1 VLDPVER
8 KEMVAMFDH
17 VWYEALNPLHFLD
30 RTVFVYPNKP
40 AVVYQ
45 DRCYTY
51 AEFHDRVNRLA
62 GALKQTG
69 VRPGDRVAFLVPN
82 LPPMLEGHYG
92 PLRLGAILVAI
103 NIRLSSREVAYI
115 LNHSGAKVLVFDSE
129 FAPTVRAI
137 RDDIAGVGTFVQVV
151 DTVPQAQDIPGPD
164 YESFLAAAPAG
175 DHRTELASEKD
186 TICINYTS
194 GTTGMPK
201 GVQYHARGAY
211 LNALGEALEV
221 GLNYKSRYL
230 WTLPMFHCNGWC
242 FTWGVTAVGATHV
255 CLRRV
260 DPVEIFRLIRE
271 EKITHMC
278 GAPTVLIGMSASPA
292 AEGRNLDG
300 LTVVTAGAPPAPQVI
315 RTMEGLGATIH
326 HVYGLTETYGPHTIC
341 AFQPGWDELP
351 IEERA
356 QVKARQ
362 GVPYIVAG
370 TGMRVVDH
378 DMHDVPRDG
387 QTMGEV
393 VMRGNNVMSGYFQ
406 QPDATE
412 KAFEGD
418 CFHSGDLA
426 VWHPDGYIELKDRAK
441 DMIISG
447 GENISTQ
454 EVEKVIMEHPAV
466 LEVCVIGVPDSRWG
480 EVPKAFVVRRPG
492 AAVAAEEIIQ
502 FCRERIARFKCPR
515 EVAFGDLPKT
525 ATGKIQKYVLR
536 EQEWKG
542 YDKRIN

>member
-1 VLDPVER
+1 
-8 KEMVAMFDH
+8 MSDH
-17 VWYEALNPLHFLD
+17 VWYEPLNPLNFLE
-30 RTVFVYPNKP
+30 RTAFVYPNKA
-40 AVVYQ
+40 AVIYQ
-45 DRCYTY
+45 DTRYTY
-51 AEFHDRVNRLA
+51 AEFHNRVNKLA
-62 GALKQTG
+62 GALRHVG
-69 VRPGDRVAFLVPN
+69 VQPGDVVAFLVPN
-82 LPPMLEGHYG
+82 VPPMLEGHYG
-92 PLRLGAILVAI
+92 PLCLGAILVAI
-103 NIRLSSREVAYI
+103 NIRLSPQEVAYI

-137 RDDIAGVGTFVQVV
+137 RDDLTGIGTFVQVV
-151 DTVPQAQDIPGPD
+151 DTAPQADDIPGPD
-164 YESFLAAAPAG
+164 YESFLADAPAG
-175 DHRTELASEKD
+175 NHRTELGSEQE

-194 GTTGMPK
+194 GTTGTPK

-221 GLNYKSRYL
+221 GLSYKSRYL

-271 EKITHMC
+271 VGITHLC
-278 GAPTVLIGMSASPA
+278 GAPTVLTAMSASPA
-292 AEGRNLDG
+292 AVGQQLAG
-300 LTVVTAGAPPAPQVI
+300 LTIVTAGAPPAPQTI
-315 RTMEGLGATIH
+315 RAMEGLGATIH

-341 AFQPGWDELP
+341 AFQPEWDGLS

-370 TGMRVVDH
+370 TGMRVVDPN
-378 DMHDVPRDG
+378 MQDVPRDG
-387 QTMGEV
+387 HTMGEV

-406 QPDATE
+406 QPEATAT
-412 KAFEGD
+412 AFAGGW
-418 CFHSGDLA
+418 FHSGDLA
-426 VWHPDGYIELKDRAK
+426 VWHPDGYIELKDRSK
-441 DMIISG
+441 DIIISG

-454 EVEKVIMEHPAV
+454 EVEKLIMEHPGV
-466 LEVCVIGVPDSRWG
+466 LEVCVIGVPDARWG
-480 EVPKAFVVRRPG
+480 EVPKAFIVRRPG
-492 AAVAAEEIIQ
+492 AEVSAEEIIQ
-502 FCRERIARFKCPR
+502 FCRDHIARFKCPR
-515 EVAFGDLPKT
+515 DVEFGDLPKT

-536 EQEWKG
+536 EREWKG